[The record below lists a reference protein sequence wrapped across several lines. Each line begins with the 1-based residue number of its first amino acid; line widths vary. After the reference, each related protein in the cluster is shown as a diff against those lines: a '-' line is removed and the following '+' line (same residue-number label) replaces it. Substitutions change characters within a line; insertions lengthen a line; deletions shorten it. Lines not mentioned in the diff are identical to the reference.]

1 MHFVNN
7 TKKKIYNL
15 NAEMLILKKDTQD
28 TFIHGSSVTQR
39 ILSICLT
46 PSFD

>member
-7 TKKKIYNL
+7 TKEKIYNL
-15 NAEMLILKKDTQD
+15 NAEMLILKDTQD

-46 PSFD
+46 PSF